1 MGQIFVSTELLNV
14 TETDSQLAVVLG
26 HEISHA
32 LLSHGVCEPQCLVV
46 VLQRFLSTAEVL
58 TCQIGLIGG

>member
-1 MGQIFVSTELLNV
+1 MCHFASMFLACLLLQMGQMFVSTELLNV

-32 LLSHGVCEPQCLVV
+32 LLSHGVCAT
-46 VLQRFLSTAEVL
+46 LSFVFAFHQL
-58 TCQIGLIGG
+58 

>member
-1 MGQIFVSTELLNV
+1 MLLSKMGQIFVSTELLRI

-32 LLSHGVCEPQCLVV
+32 LLSHGVC
-46 VLQRFLSTAEVL
+46 VLQHLSLIVFLH
-58 TCQIGLIGG
+58 I